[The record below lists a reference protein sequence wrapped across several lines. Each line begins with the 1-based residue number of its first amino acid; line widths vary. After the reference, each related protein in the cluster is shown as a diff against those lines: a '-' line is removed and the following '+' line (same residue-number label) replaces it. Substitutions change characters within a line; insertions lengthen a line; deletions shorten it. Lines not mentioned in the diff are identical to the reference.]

1 MTNRKSVFSFFF
13 FHALLGR
20 SQCWQWGNKNAKKM
34 KTRKKAK
41 LKKKL
46 TASEEEKRNTNI
58 FFVCFAIKIHKVM
71 NSSANSAM
79 QNKPQQS

>member
-1 MTNRKSVFSFFF
+1 MLFW
-13 FHALLGR
+13 GR

-46 TASEEEKRNTNI
+46 TAREEEKRNTNI

-79 QNKPQQS
+79 QNKPQQSWGKKKRE